1 MGMNVNDLPPAQ
13 NPNLNR
19 RLPPLPPKGRGR
31 PITARVTPKQTDQI
45 IRALE
50 AKARELD
57 PHAENFKAQPR
68 GLQNR
73 VSTHQTQ
80 KDPLIHKDALPI
92 LGLESPVEK
101 VEKSPVEEVENKF
114 GNDFEALKKKGVS
127 PKSISEA
134 FQNKTEYEN
143 LARTFF
149 KEEIQFLASLGVPD
163 KAITELIEKGH
174 IANWT
179 ETNLRLR
186 TPYEML
192 AKALPKA
199 GASLRSTVLEGM
211 GKLYAGASKLKP
223 GTGEAVGMGPANVIV
238 YKGKEGVVKF
248 ANWSGETAPV
258 RGKSESFL
266 GQGTFGIAQKVV
278 LQKIT
283 GVAENL
289 ILKAKALK
297 TPVAI
302 LGEEAQRDLINE
314 VEKIEYYHSTHRGG
328 SCPGIQKKL
337 KEVKIATDE
346 GVVTAHMGKMYKA
359 TLEGVKGPD
368 AALLVRGFK
377 DMFHGLAHIH
387 NLKAPTKERSVH
399 MDIKDANA
407 FYDGETFRL
416 GDFGGVRRFTELD
429 RNNWRGGTP
438 VFMTKRDYN
447 ETLSQLTAPKDVL
460 NLRQK
465 MDIFAMGSML
475 WSMASGSKTTYY
487 QLEQGGFQG
496 TQIDPNA
503 DQYCREMKEKYGAE
517 VVNTMLR
524 MLDQNPN
531 KRPTAA
537 QCEKVFQKVEAKL
550 AQETA

>member
-1 MGMNVNDLPPAQ
+1 MNMDVNNLPPAQ

-19 RLPPLPPKGRGR
+19 RLPPKGRGR
-31 PITARVTPKQTDQI
+31 PITARVTPQQTDQI
-45 IRALE
+45 IRAFE
-50 AKARELD
+50 AKARGLD
-57 PHAENFKAQPR
+57 PNTENFKTQPR
-68 GLQNR
+68 GLRNR
-73 VSTHQTQ
+73 VSTHQTDE
-80 KDPLIHKDALPI
+80 DPVIHKDALPI
-92 LGLESPVEK
+92 LGFESGVGK
-101 VEKSPVEEVENKF
+101 DF
-114 GNDFEALKKKGVS
+114 GKDFEALKRKGV
-127 PKSISEA
+127 PPQRIYQA
-134 FQNKTEYEN
+134 FHEKKYEN
-143 LARTFF
+143 LARNEFF
-149 KEEIQFLASLGVPD
+149 KEIQFLVSLGVSD
-163 KAITELIEKGH
+163 KTIKELIEKGH
-174 IANWT
+174 IADWT

-211 GKLYAGASKLKP
+211 GKLYTGASKLKP
-223 GTGEAVGMGPANVIV
+223 GTGEAVNMGPANVIV

-248 ANWSGETAPV
+248 ANWSGQTAPV
-258 RGKSESFL
+258 KGKSESFL
-266 GQGTFGIAQKVV
+266 GQGTFGIAQKMV

-297 TPVAI
+297 TPVPI
-302 LGEEAQRDLINE
+302 LGEEAQDDLINE
-314 VEKIEYYHSTHRGG
+314 VEKIEYYHSTHLGG

-346 GVVTAHMGKMYKA
+346 GVLTAHMGKMYEA
-359 TLEGVKGPD
+359 TLEKVTEPE

-387 NLKAPTKERSVH
+387 NLKAPIKERSVH
-399 MDIKDANA
+399 MDIKSANA
-407 FYDGETFRL
+407 FRDGEKNEATFLL

-429 RNNWRGGTP
+429 RNNWKGGTP

-447 ETLSQLTAPKDVL
+447 ETLLQLTAPKDVL

-475 WSMASGSKTTYY
+475 WSMASGSKTMYY

-496 TQIDPNA
+496 AQIDPNA
-503 DQYCREMKEKYGAE
+503 DHYCQEMKKKYGAE